1 MSATIMRPRRVMFMR
16 GRGPQFVRRRLMDM
30 AIVGVMVTLA
40 GVAPAA
46 AQDLNQVAQTI
57 LNELNSTF
65 LQLTAAVAVI
75 GIAVLMMFGHLRPM
89 TGFVVL
95 GGIGLAASA
104 TTIANKFFGA

>member
-1 MSATIMRPRRVMFMR
+1 MRAVSIRRQTVALMAAAVM
-16 GRGPQFVRRRLMDM
+16 L
-30 AIVGVMVTLA
+30 TLA
-40 GVAPAA
+40 GAAPAT

-65 LQLTAAVAVI
+65 LQLLAAVAVI